1 MKVSQTEVTVGS
13 KIIQVNGG
21 SGNPDGF
28 DIQDGK
34 IVAIGANVRVWLTPS
49 SPYNGIAGDSAPA
62 CADPAH
68 QIKYYD
74 QSGNANSDSSKYSDI
89 FVVGDKTGGFYK
101 QSDWTGGKE
110 DFRPLQG
117 ITGNRGNA
125 GQVGKDYI
133 FVKGES
139 TDYKVTYSSNNNPNT
154 ADNTYDG
161 LKVTDSSGKGL
172 YGNSNQIEGVIFGNG
187 GTTTNPGTTTTVVE
201 TKVQHVTLDVD
212 VNLSS
217 DHNAEQLTQ
226 IKLTGIPEGAKLVVS
241 DGSTVTYKDGTYTI
255 DLKSPDFKGTI
266 TVELAKGVAH
276 LGEIQMEVASTASEH
291 HDTHFTFDGSTGH
304 LNDAWGD
311 TDPVTTP
318 GNDAGSH
325 TGTGSDADAGQHTT
339 PVTTPTVASRVEAA
353 VQVAE
358 SDIAVGSKI
367 VQINGGSENP
377 NGFDVQDGKIV
388 AIGSNVRVW
397 LTQSSN
403 YLHIAG
409 DEAPKAADP
418 ANQIKYYDQSGNVNS
433 NSGHYSDI
441 FVVGDKTGGYYRQSD
456 WTGGREEFR
465 ELKNFAG
472 TRGAE
477 GSVGK
482 DYVFVKGESSNYK
495 VTYSSNNNAS
505 THDNTYDGL
514 KVTTTGGKG
523 LYENSNQ
530 IEGVIFGD
538 GASKTHG
545 GATTTTVVQPSIHQ
559 VALDVNVAL
568 ISEHS
573 ADHLTELKLS
583 GIPEGAKVVSSDGSH
598 AVWKDGVYSFDLSGT
613 SFKGT
618 VTVELAKGVDHLDE
632 IKMDVAST
640 ASDHPD
646 THFTFDGETGEQT
659 HVPEMMFS
667 RMMLVE
673 NNAIEGDAHDTAHD
687 SATGHDAEP
696 NAQTPGGDMTIQSLL
711 VAEDGIALHH
721 IESDPVSAQNSALAF
736 TQQAENSLSN
746 LLGEMDDS
754 HVDTA
759 HSAVTPST
767 QDAPSADTASANGT
781 QPIVLSEVL
790 SDTDTSHD
798 LSSLIKVVEQ
808 GDGTQTANDA
818 AQGHATPVAEP
829 LPALAAETDSYHGA
843 DESLMESL
851 IAKPDTLA

>member
-1 MKVSQTEVTVGS
+1 M
-13 KIIQVNGG
+13 
-21 SGNPDGF
+21 
-28 DIQDGK
+28 
-34 IVAIGANVRVWLTPS
+34 RVWLTPN
-49 SPYNGIAGDSAPA
+49 SPYNGIVGDTPPA

-133 FVKGES
+133 FVKG
-139 TDYKVTYSSNNNPNT
+139 DIDNYKVTSSSNNNPDT
-154 ADNTYDG
+154 HDNTYDG
-161 LKVTDSSGKGL
+161 LKVTDSTGKGL
-172 YGNSNQIEGVIFGNG
+172 YGNSNQIEGVIFGDG
-187 GTTTNPGTTTTVVE
+187 GVKANPGTTTTVVE
-201 TKVQHVTLDVD
+201 TKVQQVTLDVD

-226 IKLTGIPEGAKLVVS
+226 IKLTGIPAGAKVVVS
-241 DGSTVTYKDGTYTI
+241 DGSTVSYKDGTYTI
-255 DLKSPDFKGTI
+255 DLKSPTFKGTI
-266 TVELAKGVAH
+266 TVELEKGVDH

-304 LNDAWGD
+304 LSDAWGD
-311 TDPVTTP
+311 TDPVTPPASDT
-318 GNDAGSH
+318 GSH
-325 TGTGSDADAGQHTT
+325 SGPAEGAEGGQHTA
-339 PVTTPTVASRVEAA
+339 PVTPPAVASRVEAA

-358 SDIAVGSKI
+358 KDIAAGSKI
-367 VQINGGSENP
+367 VHINGGSENP

-418 ANQIKYYDQSGNVNS
+418 TNQIKYYDQSGNVNS

-441 FVVGDKTGGYYRQSD
+441 FVVGDKTGGYYRQGD

-465 ELKNFAG
+465 ELKSVTG
-472 TRGAE
+472 TRGNE

-482 DYVFVKGESSNYK
+482 DYIFVKGDSSNYK
-495 VTYSSNNNAS
+495 VTYSSNNNAN

-514 KVTTTGGKG
+514 KVTTTSGKG

-545 GATTTTVVQPSIHQ
+545 GNTTTTVNQPTVHQ

-568 ISEHS
+568 FSENS

-583 GIPEGAKVVSSDGSH
+583 GIPEGAKVVSSDGSL
-598 AVWKDGVYSFDLSGT
+598 ATYKDGVYSLDLNGT

-659 HVPEMMFS
+659 HAQEMMFS

-673 NNAIEGDAHDTAHD
+673 NDGTDGDAHDATHD
-687 SATGHDAEP
+687 SAAGHDAQGE
-696 NAQTPGGDMTIQSLL
+696 MTMQSLL
-711 VAEDGIALHH
+711 VAEDGIDLQH
-721 IESDPVSAQNSALAF
+721 IESDPAIAQNSASAF
-736 TQQAENSLSN
+736 TPQSEASLSN
-746 LLGEMDDS
+746 LLGEMEDS
-754 HVDTA
+754 HVDAADNTA
-759 HSAVTPST
+759 TLTT
-767 QDAPSADTASANGT
+767 QDAPAAHTASANGAE
-781 QPIVLSEVL
+781 PIVLNEVL
-790 SDTDTSHD
+790 SDTDNSHD

-808 GDGTQTANDA
+808 GDGTQTTNDA

-829 LPALAAETDSYHGA
+829 LPALAAETDSYHGG